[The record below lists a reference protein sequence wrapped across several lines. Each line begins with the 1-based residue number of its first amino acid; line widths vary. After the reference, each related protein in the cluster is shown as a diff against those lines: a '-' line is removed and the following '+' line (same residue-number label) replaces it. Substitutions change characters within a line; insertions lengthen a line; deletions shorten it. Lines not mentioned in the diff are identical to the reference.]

1 MSIEDR
7 WQQRFQNFEKAYNK
21 LAEADDLIEYSE
33 LEKTG
38 LIKTFE
44 YTFELAWK
52 TLKDILEFEGFEV
65 KSPREAIKQAF
76 QTGYITD
83 GDGWLDI
90 LDKRNLMTH
99 TYDEETSQEVL
110 DLIKNKYF
118 DLMEQLYNTLK
129 DKISE

>member
-7 WQQRFQNFEKAYNK
+7 WRQRFQNFEKAYTN
-21 LAEADDLIEYSE
+21 LEDAYNLTEYSE

-65 KSPREAIKQAF
+65 NSPRATIKQAF
-76 QTGYITD
+76 QTGYVKD
-83 GDGWLDI
+83 GAGWLDI

-99 TYDEETSQEVL
+99 TYDEETSEEVVE
-110 DLIKNKYF
+110 LIKDKYF
-118 DLMEQLYNTLK
+118 ALIQELHKTLN
-129 DKISE
+129 DKIAE